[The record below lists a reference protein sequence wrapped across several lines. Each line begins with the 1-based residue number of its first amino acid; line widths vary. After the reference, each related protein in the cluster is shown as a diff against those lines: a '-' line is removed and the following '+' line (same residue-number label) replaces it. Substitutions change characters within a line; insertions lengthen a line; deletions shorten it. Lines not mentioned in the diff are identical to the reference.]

1 MAGKPL
7 ATVGRAA
14 AYALDQISKN
24 TALDMLVDMV
34 RGELG
39 EDASDEAVL
48 MRLQTM
54 HEAACRMRQ
63 QKPMNLVGL
72 SHRWTR
78 SAEEHLRKLPQI
90 H

>member
-7 ATVGRAA
+7 VTVGRAA

-48 MRLQTM
+48 QRLQTTY
-54 HEAACRMRQ
+54 EAACRLRQ
-63 QKPMNLVGL
+63 QKPTMNLLGL

-78 SAEEHLRKLPQI
+78 SAQEFSRATQR
-90 H
+90 